1 MLVKSNQSSIRI
13 FVPFTNLRAPVM
25 LAVPDATFCP
35 IVDKFYGYGQ
45 YFKERWNEK
54 QTFINIE
61 HDVVPRIEL
70 LKEMWNCSEPLCV
83 AGYCSSVEGASG
95 TSHIGC
101 AKISAS
107 LILKSLDLFDT
118 PCEWIECEG
127 RIGALT
133 DFKFCYHGEVHH
145 LKGT

>member
-1 MLVKSNQSSIRI
+1 MRI
-13 FVPFTNLRAPVM
+13 FVPFTLLRPQVM
-25 LAVPDATFCP
+25 AAVPTAIFIP
-35 IVDKFYGYGQ
+35 LLDKEYGYGK
-45 YFKERWNEK
+45 YFKDRWEEK

-61 HDVVPRIEL
+61 HDVVPRADL
-70 LKEMWNCSEPLCV
+70 LEEMWNCSEPLCV

-107 LILKSLDLFDT
+107 LILKSPKLFDN
-118 PCEWIECEG
+118 PCEWIQCEG
-127 RIGALT
+127 YIGALT
-133 DFKFCYHGEVHH
+133 DFKFCYHGEVKH